1 MATANISRAFDTL
14 YYTRKFTRLRRYP
27 MDKTAHPILQKASC
41 SLHPKTFGIGAS
53 RAKGN
58 RQDIES

>member
-1 MATANISRAFDTL
+1 
-14 YYTRKFTRLRRYP
+14 